1 MKNGGRR
8 KNKKE
13 ITACT
18 GRKCK
23 ISTLDKKNKQTFIKL
38 DYRKSIYSIVDVHVC
53 VCAPSTLPLCHHH
66 STKSLTQANLSWNLF
81 KFIVFEVDEMSV
93 HPIPTS

>member
-23 ISTLDKKNKQTFIKL
+23 ISTLDKKNKQHL
-38 DYRKSIYSIVDVHVC
+38 
-53 VCAPSTLPLCHHH
+53 
-66 STKSLTQANLSWNLF
+66 
-81 KFIVFEVDEMSV
+81 
-93 HPIPTS
+93 

>member
-53 VCAPSTLPLCHHH
+53 VCAPSTLPLCHHFI
-66 STKSLTQANLSWNLF
+66 TKLLTQAKLRWILNCCFLF
-81 KFIVFEVDEMSV
+81 KLS
-93 HPIPTS
+93 